1 MENKYSLIS
10 KSAKARML
18 PSNYAKSTNPQQL
31 PMQLPIIYSEKFLEH
46 DTGIYHP
53 EKSGRLTAIADF
65 LKNTTIAPQLAWHE
79 PTTIETRQRSGMDIL
94 QEVQRFHTLEY
105 IRNLQAITER
115 GGGYIDEDTIASA
128 HTYDVALLAVS
139 AWLDGVDLV
148 LNSGRPAF
156 VLARPPGHHAR
167 AHSGMG
173 FCIFGNAAI
182 AAMSACDRLDLK
194 RVAILDW
201 DVHHGNGTQEA
212 VWDRPDIAY
221 VSLHQA
227 PFYPMTGLA
236 IEKGAHNNILN
247 IPLRTNSTI
256 AEYLPAFENQV
267 IPFLKNFHPDLLIV
281 SAGFDA
287 NAADPLAGILLKP
300 EDFGTFT
307 KLCLEEITPK
317 ILVGLEG
324 GYDFDSLSRSV
335 FAVIEQCLTALYA

>member
-1 MENKYSLIS
+1 
-10 KSAKARML
+10 ML
-18 PSNYAKSTNPQQL
+18 SSNYAKLANSQQF
-31 PMQLPIIYSEKFLEH
+31 PIQFPIIYSEKFLAH
-46 DTGIYHP
+46 NTGTYHP
-53 EKSGRLTAIADF
+53 EKAGRLTAIADF
-65 LKNTTIAPQLAWHE
+65 LKNSSITSQLAWHE
-79 PTTIETRQRSGMDIL
+79 PTSIATRQRSGMDIL
-94 QEVQRFHTLEY
+94 QEVRRFHTQEY
-105 IRNLQAITER
+105 IRDLQAITER
-115 GGGYIDEDTIASA
+115 GGGYIDGDTIASA
-128 HTYDVALLAVS
+128 QTYDVALLAVS

-182 AAMSACDRLDLK
+182 AAMSACDRLNLD

-212 VWDRPDIAY
+212 VWDRADIAY

-247 IPLRTNSTI
+247 IPMRANATI
-256 AEYLPAFENQV
+256 TEYLPAFENQV
-267 IPFLKNFHPDLLIV
+267 IPFLKNFQPDLLII

-287 NAADPLAGILLKP
+287 NADDPLAGILLKP
-300 EDFGTFT
+300 EDFGIFT
-307 KLCLEEITPK
+307 RLCLEEVTPQ
-317 ILVGLEG
+317 ILFGLEG

-335 FAVIEQCLTALYA
+335 FAVIEQSLNTTY

>member
-1 MENKYSLIS
+1 MFKS
-10 KSAKARML
+10 KF
-18 PSNYAKSTNPQQL
+18 
-31 PMQLPIIYSEKFLEH
+31 PIIYSDLFREH

-53 EKSGRLTAIADF
+53 EKAGRLIAIVEALNNSAIAS
-65 LKNTTIAPQLAWHE
+65 QLVWQE
-79 PTTIETRQRSGMDIL
+79 PVVREDIL
-94 QEVQRFHTLEY
+94 QEVRRFHSAEY
-105 IRNLQAITER
+105 IASLQALTDR
-115 GGGYIDEDTIASA
+115 GGGYIDGDTIASP

-148 LNSGRPAF
+148 LESGRPAF

-182 AAMSACDRLDLK
+182 AAMSACDRLNLQ

-221 VSLHQA
+221 VSTHQA
-227 PFYPMTGLA
+227 PFYPMTGHKN
-236 IEKGAHNNILN
+236 ETGAYDNILN
-247 IPLRTNSTI
+247 IPMRLGSGM
-256 AEYLPAFENQV
+256 AEYLPVFENQ
-267 IPFLKNFHPDLLIV
+267 IMPFLRNFNPDLLIV

-287 NAADPLAGILLKP
+287 NADDPLASILLKP
-300 EDFGTFT
+300 EDFGAFT
-307 KLCLEEITPK
+307 KLCLELTPK
-317 ILVGLEG
+317 ILFGLEG

-335 FAVIEQCLTALYA
+335 ISVISQCLN